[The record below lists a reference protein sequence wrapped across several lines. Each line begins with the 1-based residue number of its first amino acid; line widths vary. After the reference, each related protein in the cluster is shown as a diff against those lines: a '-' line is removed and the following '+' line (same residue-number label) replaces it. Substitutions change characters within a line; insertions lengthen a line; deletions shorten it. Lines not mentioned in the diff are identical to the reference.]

1 MRIRALTAAQAAAL
15 ATAFIAVPLAH
26 AETIQL
32 SRMDSET
39 ATYIQRGNQGNN
51 VECYWFILD
60 RLEKRGIPKKDI
72 YVTFDDP
79 DTDGIGIGLADTDA
93 NYSCEHGELRVW
105 SEEGKYVIERKF

>member
-1 MRIRALTAAQAAAL
+1 MRTSGLTAAL
-15 ATAFIAVPLAH
+15 AGAVMFVAFPLAQ

-32 SRMDSET
+32 SRIDSET

-60 RLEKRGIPKKDI
+60 RLEKRGIHEKDI

-79 DTDGIGIGLADTDA
+79 DTDGIGIGLADTDES
-93 NYSCEHGELRVW
+93 YSCENGELRAW
-105 SEEGKYVIERKF
+105 SEEGKYVVERRF

>member
-1 MRIRALTAAQAAAL
+1 MFAAL
-15 ATAFIAVPLAH
+15 PFAR

-51 VECYWFILD
+51 VECYWFILG
-60 RLEKRGIPKKDI
+60 RLEKRGIDEKEI

-79 DTDGIGIGLADTDA
+79 DTDGIGIELADTDES
-93 NYSCEHGELRVW
+93 YSCENGELREW
-105 SEEGKYVIERKF
+105 SEEGAYMVERRF